1 MFKLS
6 YILYLIDITIILAYS
21 ISLLPA
27 RRLSCPPSLWWIGG
41 TGAI

>member
-1 MFKLS
+1 MLKIS
-6 YILYLIDITIILAYS
+6 GALYPIDITKIIAYS

-41 TGAI
+41 TGGI